1 MSLNYRLVRRPDMR
15 KDAAEGSK
23 LYYAQV
29 RSLKK
34 LKFEKFCNMVAVR
47 SSAFVGDVKLVIDG
61 IQVPAGE
68 IYVSHE
74 APNGELGFYL
84 ISDGS
89 GRPYK
94 LHVRSPSFAHMGGMH
109 TLLEGYQVAD
119 VIATFG
125 SMNMIGGE
133 CDR

>member
-61 IQVPAGE
+61 ILSVME
-68 IYVSHE
+68 E
-74 APNGELGFYL
+74 
-84 ISDGS
+84 
-89 GRPYK
+89 R
-94 LHVRSPSFAHMGGMH
+94 
-109 TLLEGYQVAD
+109 LEEGD
-119 VIATFG
+119 VIQLGRLGNFR
-125 SMNMIGGE
+125 MVRQQRGGE
-133 CDR
+133 RSRLQHVFLQ

>member
-61 IQVPAGE
+61 ILSVMEEMPLTLIRFLAMLIIKSG
-68 IYVSHE
+68 
-74 APNGELGFYL
+74 YL
-84 ISDGS
+84 LIT
-89 GRPYK
+89 
-94 LHVRSPSFAHMGGMH
+94 V
-109 TLLEGYQVAD
+109 
-119 VIATFG
+119 
-125 SMNMIGGE
+125 
-133 CDR
+133 C

>member
-1 MSLNYRLVRRPDMR
+1 M
-15 KDAAEGSK
+15 
-23 LYYAQV
+23 
-29 RSLKK
+29 KK
-34 LKFEKFCNMVAVR
+34 LPDGPVNIDDRRIMYPTKDKVYTKIEYLISHF
-47 SSAFVGDVKLVIDG
+47 KLVIDG